1 MKMNK
6 LLFTILMVLSAIG
19 LLSAQSR
26 QVKGKIISSE
36 DNQGIPGVNVLV
48 KGTQT
53 GSITDAE
60 GKFAITVTTDNAV
73 LVISYVGFVAQEIAV
88 GSQSEVNITLQPD
101 TKTLQDI
108 VVIGYG
114 TQKKSQMT
122 GAISSVSSKEIAE
135 IPVRSVQQALQGRAA
150 GVDIVNTNNR
160 PGSEPNVR
168 IRGRRSFS
176 AGNDPLYVV
185 DGIPLAG
192 GIGDINPQDIQS
204 IEVLKD
210 ASATAIYGSRGAN
223 GVILVTTQRG
233 KSGKTAV
240 TYDGYVGVS
249 QTLGRIDMM
258 DGAQFAEFKRESRR
272 TVGTYPAGGTD
283 PAADRRLFEAVEL
296 ESIAQGRSTDYPS
309 LLLRSGLQQ
318 NHQVSV
324 SGGSEKTQFAVTA
337 NYFDEKGIV
346 YNQDFKRYT
355 FRINLDHQISKRIK
369 IGTST
374 LFSYNIRN
382 GENFNPI
389 AGALAENP
397 LGVPYD
403 ANGNLIFLP
412 TTDGLRT
419 NPLAEIVK
427 GAVIDENV
435 RTRIF
440 NSIYGEFK
448 IAEGLTYRMNF
459 GPDLQFRRYGQFTGS
474 QTQGRRGG
482 DPTAR
487 TQQFTTFNY
496 TLENI
501 VTYNKIFNEKHNL
514 NVTALHSVQQDR
526 SEYYDTR
533 VRGVPA
539 ETQEFFNTGA
549 ATVIEGVGSN
559 LAKWSLQSFM
569 GRVNYSYNEKYLL
582 TLTGRLDGSS
592 RLAEGNKYIFF
603 PSVAVG
609 WNISQEEFIKNSSF
623 ISNLKLRTSY
633 GRTGNQ
639 AINPYQ
645 TQGNLA
651 RTVYAFGTAGA
662 FGYRPDRIANPN
674 LQWESSAS
682 FNVGLDF
689 GFFNDRLSGSI
700 EWYRTNTTNLLLDRQ
715 LPITG
720 GYPNVTQNIGATRNQ
735 GLEFTLSSVNIQKDN
750 GFQWT
755 TDINVFAN
763 KEQIID
769 LYGDG
774 KSDVGN
780 NWFIGQPVTA
790 FFDYEKIGIWQTS
803 ELDEAKKFLQVPGQ
817 IKVRDQNGD
826 GRINSDDRIILGS
839 DVPKWSG
846 GITNRFEY
854 KGFDLS
860 FFVFAR
866 VGGMIRSRFHDSN
879 NSLFGRYNNLD
890 VDYWT
895 PNNPTNENPRPNQNQ
910 EFPIY
915 GSTLTYFDGSFFK
928 IRNVSIGYNL
938 PASWLSRFKIQSLRF
953 YASAQQP
960 LIIAPYR
967 QKYKGIDPEVAGTRN
982 NNRENAAQIEGDT
995 PSSSL
1000 WIFGLNIKF

>member
-6 LLFTILMVLSAIG
+6 LLLAILMVLGTIG

-26 QVKGKIISSE
+26 QVRGKIISSE

-53 GSITDAE
+53 GSITDAD
-60 GKFAITVTTDNAV
+60 GKFAITVASDNAI
-73 LVISYVGFVAQEIAV
+73 LVISYVGFTAQEVAV
-88 GSQSEVNITLQPD
+88 GSQSEVNITLAPD

-108 VVIGYG
+108 IVIGYG

-122 GAISSVSSKEIAE
+122 GAISSVSAKEISE
-135 IPVRSVQQALQGRAA
+135 LPVRSVQQALQGRAA
-150 GVDIVNTNNR
+150 GVDIVATNNR

-233 KSGKTAV
+233 KAGQTSV

-249 QTLGRIDMM
+249 QALGRIDMM
-258 DGAQFAEFKRESRR
+258 DGAQFAELKRESRR
-272 TVGTYPAGGTD
+272 AVGTYPAGGTD
-283 PAADRRLFEAVEL
+283 EAADRRLFEAVEL
-296 ESIAQGRSTDYPS
+296 ESIRQGRSTDYQS
-309 LLLRSGLQQ
+309 YLLRSGIQQ

-337 NYFDEKGIV
+337 NYFKEKGIV

-374 LFSYNIRN
+374 LFSYSIRN

-389 AGALAENP
+389 GGSLAENP
-397 LGVPYD
+397 LGVPFD

-419 NPLAEIVK
+419 NPLAEIVA
-427 GAVIDENV
+427 GAILDENV

-440 NSIYGEFK
+440 NSIYGEVK
-448 IAEGLTYRMNF
+448 IADGLTYRMNF

-474 QTQGRRGG
+474 QTNARRGG

-501 VTYNKIFNEKHNL
+501 ITYNKVFAQKHNL
-514 NVTALHSVQQDR
+514 GVTALHSVQQDR

-533 VRGVPA
+533 VRGIPA
-539 ETQEFFNTGA
+539 ETQEFFSTGA
-549 ATVIEGVGSN
+549 ATVIEGVGSR
-559 LAKWSLQSFM
+559 LEEWQLQSFM
-569 GRVNYSYNEKYLL
+569 GRVNYSYNDKYLL

-592 RLAEGNKYIFF
+592 RLAEGNKYTFF

-609 WNISQEEFIKNSSF
+609 WNISQEDFIKAASF
-623 ISNLKLRTSY
+623 VSNLKLRASY

-645 TQGNLA
+645 TQGNLS

-662 FGYRPDRIANPN
+662 FGYRPNAIANPN
-674 LQWESSAS
+674 LQWETSAS

-735 GLEFTLSSVNIQKDN
+735 GIEFTLSSVNIQKDN

-763 KEQIID
+763 REQIID

-790 FFDYEKIGIWQTS
+790 FFDFEKIGIWQTN
-803 ELDEAKKFLQVPGQ
+803 ELDEAKRYFQVPGQ
-817 IKVRDQNGD
+817 IKIRDQNND
-826 GRINSDDRIILGS
+826 GRINSEDRIILGS

-866 VGGMIRSRFHDSN
+866 MGGMIRSLFHSDN
-879 NSLFGRYNNLD
+879 NTLFGRYNNLD

-915 GSTLTYFDGSFFK
+915 GSTLTYFDGSFLK
-928 IRNVSIGYNL
+928 IRNVAIGYNL
-938 PASWLSRFKIQSLRF
+938 PTSWLSKFKIQSLRF

-960 LIIAPYR
+960 FIFAPYR
-967 QKYKGIDPEVAGTRN
+967 QKYKGIDPEIAGTRN
-982 NNRENAAQIEGDT
+982 NNRENAAQIGGDT